1 MTAPGDVPSAVAAMI
16 RAACLAL
23 PDAYEEHAWVGL
35 RWRVRTRTFAHVL
48 TIAAGRPPAYARA
61 AGTDGPAVVLM
72 FRAGGDELTA
82 LRAGGHPFFAPP
94 WRADEVGMLVDE
106 ATEPREIA
114 ELVTESYC
122 RLAPKRLAARV
133 ERPSA

>member
-1 MTAPGDVPSAVAAMI
+1 ML
-16 RAACLAL
+16 RAACRAL
-23 PDAYEEHAWVGL
+23 PESYEEDAWVGI
-35 RWRVRTRTFAHVL
+35 RWRIRTRTFAHVL
-48 TIAAGRPPAYARA
+48 TIGDGRPPAYARA

-82 LRAGGHPFFAPP
+82 LRSGGAPFFAPT

-106 ATEPREIA
+106 RSAPREIA

-133 ERPSA
+133 ERPAA